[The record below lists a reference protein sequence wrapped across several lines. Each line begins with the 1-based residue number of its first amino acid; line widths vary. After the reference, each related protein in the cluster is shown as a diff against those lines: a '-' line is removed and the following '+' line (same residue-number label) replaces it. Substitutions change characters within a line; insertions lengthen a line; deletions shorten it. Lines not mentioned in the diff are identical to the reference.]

1 MSSLRGTSRHV
12 RVLGLVALLVAGIAA
27 PACGGL
33 SSDCSDFCD
42 RWHECVDSKVDVG
55 TCEDRCEG
63 WADGDSDRET
73 KVEKCAECL
82 AQNDTCSD
90 TSRRCAADCL
100 GIPLK

>member
-1 MSSLRGTSRHV
+1 MTSFRGTARHV
-12 RVLGLVALLVAGIAA
+12 RVLGLVSFLVAGIAA

-33 SSDCSDFCD
+33 SSDCSDFCE
-42 RWHECVDSKVDVG
+42 RWHECVDSSINTD

-63 WADGDSDRET
+63 WADGNEERET

-90 TSRRCAADCL
+90 AERRCAVDCL
-100 GIPLK
+100 LIPLR